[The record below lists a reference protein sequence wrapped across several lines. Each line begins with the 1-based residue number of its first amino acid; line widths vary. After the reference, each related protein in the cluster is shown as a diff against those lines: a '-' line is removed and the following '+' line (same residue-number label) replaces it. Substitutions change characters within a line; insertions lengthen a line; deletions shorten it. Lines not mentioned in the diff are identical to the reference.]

1 MMIARGIIM
10 MFRAAFAVGCVV
22 GAIMIFPT
30 WYGICETVHDIIVE
44 ATWLVGGI
52 TPLVDLLLVVFPY
65 LSVFLI
71 GLAMYI
77 GFGKLID
84 GVTGGSKD
92 NLDGY

>member
-1 MMIARGIIM
+1 MIILRGMTLIIKVG
-10 MFRAAFAVGCVV
+10 FAIGCVV

-30 WYGICETVHDIIVE
+30 WYDVCETIQAI
-44 ATWLVGGI
+44 
-52 TPLVDLLLVVFPY
+52 LVDVAWIEGGMPALTDFIITVFPY

-77 GFGKLID
+77 GFSKLLD
-84 GVTGGSKD
+84 SATGGSKD